1 MLRFDETSGAVQH
14 PRMTLVPPD
23 DPLVRRIQRAYPQI
37 YLACHVHHTT
47 SSRAHGLS
55 QRDAD
60 VLAHLDEH
68 SPVTAGALARH
79 LGVAASTL
87 SEAID
92 DLEARGFAERRRSA
106 GRDRR
111 RVELRITKAGVAAM
125 QAGSVLDAARVAALL
140 AEMPPRERG
149 AAVRGIERIAASARV
164 LVTSG
169 QRVSRRGRRPS

>member
-1 MLRFDETSGAVQH
+1 MSAPLA
-14 PRMTLVPPD
+14 PD

-47 SSRAHGLS
+47 SARAHGLS

-60 VLAHLDEH
+60 VLAHLDQH
-68 SPVTAGALARH
+68 SPVTAGELARH

-92 DLEARGFAERRRSA
+92 SLEARGFAERRRG

-125 QAGSVLDAARVAALL
+125 QAGSVLDAGRVAALI
-140 AEMPPRERG
+140 AAIAPRERG
-149 AAVRGIERIAASARV
+149 AAVRGIERIAAAARE
-164 LVTSG
+164 LVRG
-169 QRVSRRGRRPS
+169 EERPSRRGRKAI